1 MMQKYVKDHNKKKIK
16 TKTSLIGNVLIIWK
30 LFFYNRTKMNESK
43 QIIISEIMRKYK
55 TYLSCCS
62 ASIL

>member
-1 MMQKYVKDHNKKKIK
+1 MLPKYGTEHNQNKIK

-55 TYLSCCS
+55 TYLICCS